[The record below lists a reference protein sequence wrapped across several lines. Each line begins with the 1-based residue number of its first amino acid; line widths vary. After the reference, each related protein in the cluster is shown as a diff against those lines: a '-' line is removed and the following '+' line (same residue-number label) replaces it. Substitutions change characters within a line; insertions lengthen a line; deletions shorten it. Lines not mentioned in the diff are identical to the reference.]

1 MLRRRSSYNVST
13 FSKKEEAKTLTSV
26 LSTPVEVDIDGN
38 GIVESQE
45 NLAPDQNK
53 APTKARSKVT
63 KFLGKRR
70 DICTDKEI
78 PRYFHKQRGTDI

>member
-1 MLRRRSSYNVST
+1 MQRIDILKKGGNQDIDLRS
-13 FSKKEEAKTLTSV
+13 
-26 LSTPVEVDIDGN
+26 STPVEVDIDGN

-45 NLAPDQNK
+45 NLAPDQKQSSN
-53 APTKARSKVT
+53 KVT

-78 PRYFHKQRGTDI
+78 PRYFHKRRGTDI